1 MRIHEGVSLVEQILT
16 PEFKGKL
23 ETLAA
28 LKEEDI
34 KITERGF
41 NFTFENSLQANYCQV
56 IKYNNQI
63 ILEFRKRTDNLLQGK
78 MDQLVY
84 EKVIK
89 PQEIYDIFEDVTNI
103 YLSYI

>member
-1 MRIHEGVSLVEQILT
+1 MRIHEGVSLVESILT
-16 PEFKGKL
+16 TEFKDKL
-23 ETLAA
+23 ETLAG
-28 LKEEDI
+28 LKEENI
-34 KITERGF
+34 NITDRGF

-56 IKYNNQI
+56 IKYNDQI

-78 MDQLVY
+78 MDQLVF

-89 PQEIYDIFEDVTNI
+89 PQEMCDIFEDVTNI